1 MSDDVQINVQ
11 DLLAAFAQENASL
24 TQRAILAEQR
34 AKAYQ
39 SAVTRL
45 QQEQGERTTA
55 VPDPTAYRQGL
66 EDGWNGAKGGL
77 SFEEVTGGVIRGVDD
92 VAVTEVK
99 APARRGPRKRAS

>member
-45 QQEQGERTTA
+45 QQ
-55 VPDPTAYRQGL
+55 
-66 EDGWNGAKGGL
+66 
-77 SFEEVTGGVIRGVDD
+77 
-92 VAVTEVK
+92 
-99 APARRGPRKRAS
+99 

>member
-1 MSDDVQINVQ
+1 
-11 DLLAAFAQENASL
+11 
-24 TQRAILAEQR
+24 
-34 AKAYQ
+34 
-39 SAVTRL
+39 
-45 QQEQGERTTA
+45 